1 MISQA
6 ASDLDINYSTAKSI
20 LLNFKKIKMYQC
32 DSITN
37 TQSSVQNSKLYN
49 TRATRNRIKYE
60 SEDLI

>member
-1 MISQA
+1 
-6 ASDLDINYSTAKSI
+6 
-20 LLNFKKIKMYQC
+20 MYQC

-60 SEDLI
+60 SEDLIWLILQKI